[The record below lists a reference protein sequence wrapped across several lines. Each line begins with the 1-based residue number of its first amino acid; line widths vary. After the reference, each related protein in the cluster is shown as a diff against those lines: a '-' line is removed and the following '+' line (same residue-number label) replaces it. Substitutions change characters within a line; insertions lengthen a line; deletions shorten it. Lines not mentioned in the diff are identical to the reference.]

1 MPDRCRPQ
9 RDQKV
14 SNVLRL
20 YGPVGNRLSE
30 PKQLYG
36 RVSHREPLF
45 LHAAH
50 ASGIKWTAPFSG
62 ISPFLPLELS
72 LP

>member
-1 MPDRCRPQ
+1 MPVRCRPQ

-20 YGPVGNRLSE
+20 YGLVGNGLSE
-30 PKQLYG
+30 PKQLSG

-62 ISPFLPLELS
+62 TSPLLSLELS
-72 LP
+72 SP